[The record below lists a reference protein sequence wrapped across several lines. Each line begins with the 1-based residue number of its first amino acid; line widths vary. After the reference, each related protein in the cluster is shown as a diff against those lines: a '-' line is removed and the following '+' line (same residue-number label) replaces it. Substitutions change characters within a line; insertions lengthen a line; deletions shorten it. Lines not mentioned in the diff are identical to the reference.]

1 MISVSPG
8 GRFLLRIGQKQRVA
22 ANMVKFD
29 SGKGDTESD
38 RFVGLWNRPQPCNC
52 IYNWQSSFSGKIC
65 HLFIS
70 NCKIC
75 TLRWVGGKLNTW
87 LLSSTQENSF
97 RTPERKVRRSNTYS
111 ETEQGSMATQEM
123 SMDDS
128 PSYGS
133 FTTLMKEGSSEEHMK
148 VTPVRRSNRLR
159 NQKKSPLSAV
169 QMISKWRSCIMFF
182 LRATWFEHREKHEWH
197 KEFFLQ
203 MTFAFTWLFLSKS

>member
-22 ANMVKFD
+22 ANTVKFD
-29 SGKGDTESD
+29 SGKGDTESE

-52 IYNWQSSFSGKIC
+52 IYNWKSSFSGKIC
-65 HLFIS
+65 HLVIS

-97 RTPERKVRRSNTYS
+97 RTPERKVRRRNTYS

-159 NQKKSPLSAV
+159 NQKKSPLSVV

-182 LRATWFEHREKHEWH
+182 LRAT
-197 KEFFLQ
+197 
-203 MTFAFTWLFLSKS
+203 

>member
-1 MISVSPG
+1 MILRVTG
-8 GRFLLRIGQKQRVA
+8 LLVYEIDHSLAIV
-22 ANMVKFD
+22 FTT
-29 SGKGDTESD
+29 GK
-38 RFVGLWNRPQPCNC
+38 
-52 IYNWQSSFSGKIC
+52 SSFSGKIC

-70 NCKIC
+70 NCKIY

-111 ETEQGSMATQEM
+111 ETKQGSMATQEM

-148 VTPVRRSNRLR
+148 VTLVRRSNRLR

-169 QMISKWRSCIMFF
+169 QMISK
-182 LRATWFEHREKHEWH
+182 
-197 KEFFLQ
+197 
-203 MTFAFTWLFLSKS
+203 